1 MSPSKCTSCGTFVK
15 SDERY
20 CSSCGENNP
29 KFVEVSQSSTSSTS
43 YSSNSSSSNSNS
55 TDTRSGIGWLI
66 LGLFLPLVGYILFF
80 SLKKENPTASSM
92 SLTGAIIGTLIG
104 LNFI

>member
-1 MSPSKCTSCGTFVK
+1 MAEHKCPSCSNFVNTN
-15 SDERY
+15 ERY
-20 CSSCGENNP
+20 CLNCGENNA
-29 KFVEVSQSSTSSTS
+29 KFSENTTFSSTSNP
-43 YSSNSSSSNSNS
+43 SSNSTTTNTSQG
-55 TDTRSGIGWLI
+55 SGFGWFI

-104 LNFI
+104 LFFI